1 MIEVS
6 KQKRMNAREARWEL
20 EKFIKACI
28 AVAKDDL
35 REEKELL
42 RLADRAPRPTH

>member
-1 MIEVS
+1 MTKAS
-6 KQKRMNAREARWEL
+6 KQKRMNPREARWEL

-42 RLADRAPRPTH
+42 GLTERAPRPTH

>member
-1 MIEVS
+1 MYKVS
-6 KQKRMNAREARWEL
+6 EQKRMNAREARWEL

-28 AVAKDDL
+28 AIAKDDL

-42 RLADRAPRPTH
+42 KPAERAPRPTH